1 LPTYSAVDSDFEQ
14 RVRRSFGEQRVMAS
28 IGASLGVVAA
38 GAVDVELPFR
48 DDLTQQDGFLHAGII
63 ATIADSACGYAAY
76 TLMPANARVLSI
88 EFKVN
93 LLAPAVGS
101 RMIARARVLRAG
113 RTITVCRADV
123 AAVLDKSEKLVATM
137 LGTMMNVSAGS

>member
-1 LPTYSAVDSDFEQ
+1 
-14 RVRRSFGEQRVMAS
+14 MAS